1 MWSHLAV
8 DDEVLVGEVLA
19 PVLGLLHEELVDVA
33 PRVLRVKSAPKI
45 KEKKCLKDSQNK
57 N

>member
-33 PRVLRVKSAPKI
+33 PRVLRVKSAPEV
-45 KEKKCLKDSQNK
+45 KE
-57 N
+57 